1 MTSRDKLLELL
12 ATKLFRSHRQVQSSP
27 RRRRA
32 ALLLTAGLLAGTTCV
47 ASPQVFTIVV
57 PAPPG
62 GPIDRVARLVAPE
75 LASALGHPVVV
86 DNRLGAAG
94 KIGVQAAL
102 RAPRDGHT
110 LIAVSP
116 SIASV
121 NPVVDKAPGYAPLS
135 DFDPLGIVAANAGV
149 VAVRADLP
157 VADMADLVRYAK
169 AHPGELTY
177 GSFGIGTSLHLQ
189 SEELLHTLDIDARH
203 IPYKGE
209 AQVMGALA
217 GGEVDL
223 MVYATTP
230 VVALVRNGRVK
241 ALAATSS
248 QRWAMLPQVPS
259 YAETGLPALRNYQY
273 HSWVGLVLPT
283 GTPQARK
290 QEIVQAWQ
298 RVLRSPRLR
307 QSLVAQ
313 GFEPASGDPA
323 EMRRTVATEIE
334 RHRALLAS
342 GRIKLD

>member
-1 MTSRDKLLELL
+1 MRGHAYDARMTRIDKPQEPP
-12 ATKLFRSHRQVQSSP
+12 APRPTA
-27 RRRRA
+27 RRRT
-32 ALLLTAGLLAGTTCV
+32 ALLLAAGLLFGAAC
-47 ASPQVFTIVV
+47 AAAPQVSTIIV

-62 GPIDRVARLVAPE
+62 GPIDRVARLLAPE
-75 LASALGHPVVV
+75 LAAALGHPVLV

-102 RAPRDGHT
+102 RAPRDGRT

-121 NPVVDKAPGYAPLS
+121 NPVLDKAPGYDPLN
-135 DFDPLGIVAANAGV
+135 DFDALGIVAANAGV

-157 VADMADLVRYAK
+157 VADMAELVRYAK

-189 SEELLHTLDIDARH
+189 SEELLRTLGIDARH

-209 AQVMGALA
+209 AQAMNALA

-223 MVYATTP
+223 MLYATAP
-230 VVALVRNGRVK
+230 IVPLVQSGRVR

-248 QRWAMLPQVPS
+248 QRWAMLPEVPS
-259 YAETGLPALRNYQY
+259 YAETGVPALRSYQY
-273 HSWVGLVLPT
+273 HSWVGLVLPA
-283 GTPQARK
+283 GTPAAARR
-290 QEIVQAWQ
+290 EVLQAWQ
-298 RVLRSPRLR
+298 RALASPKLR

-323 EMRRTVATEIE
+323 EMQRTIAAEIA

>member
-1 MTSRDKLLELL
+1 MRARPDWRALFL
-12 ATKLFRSHRQVQSSP
+12 A
-27 RRRRA
+27 
-32 ALLLTAGLLAGTTCV
+32 AGLLLGTAC
-47 ASPQVFTIVV
+47 AAAPQAYTIVV

-62 GPIDRVARLVAPE
+62 GPIDRVARLLAPD
-75 LASALGHPVVV
+75 LAAALGHPVVV

-121 NPVVDKAPGYAPLS
+121 NPVVDKAPGYDPLA
-135 DFDPLGIVAANAGV
+135 DFDALGIAATNAGV
-149 VAVRADLP
+149 VAVRAGLP
-157 VADMADLVRYAK
+157 VADMAELVHYAK

-189 SEELLHTLDIDARH
+189 SEELLHTLGIDARH

-209 AQVMGALA
+209 AQVMAALA

-223 MVYATTP
+223 MLYATAP
-230 VVALVRNGRVK
+230 IVPLVQSGRVR

-259 YAETGLPALRNYQY
+259 YAETGLPALRTYQY
-273 HSWVGLVLPT
+273 RSWVGFVLPT
-283 GTPQARK
+283 GTPAADRQA
-290 QEIVQAWQ
+290 VLQAWQ
-298 RVLRSPRLR
+298 RTLASPKLRE
-307 QSLVAQ
+307 SLTAQ

-323 EMRRTVATEIE
+323 DMQRTVAGEIG
-334 RHRALLAS
+334 RLRALLAS
-342 GRIKLD
+342 GRITLD

>member
-1 MTSRDKLLELL
+1 MRARPEL
-12 ATKLFRSHRQVQSSP
+12 R
-27 RRRRA
+27 
-32 ALLLTAGLLAGTTCV
+32 ALLLAVGLVLGAACATA
-47 ASPQVFTIVV
+47 ASQVSTIIV

-75 LASALGHPVVV
+75 LSAALGHPVVV

-121 NPVVDKAPGYAPLS
+121 NPVVDKAPGYDPLT
-135 DFDPLGIVAANAGV
+135 DFDALGIAATNAGV
-149 VAVRADLP
+149 VAVRAGLP
-157 VADMADLVRYAK
+157 VADMAELVRYAK

-189 SEELLHTLDIDARH
+189 SEELLHTLGIDARH

-209 AQVMGALA
+209 AQVMSALA

-223 MVYATTP
+223 MLYATAP
-230 VVALVRNGRVK
+230 IVPLVQSGRVR

-248 QRWAMLPQVPS
+248 QRWSMLPQVPS
-259 YAETGLPALRNYQY
+259 YAETGLPALRTYQY
-273 HSWVGLVLPT
+273 RSWVGFVLPA
-283 GTPQARK
+283 GTPPARR
-290 QEIVQAWQ
+290 QEVLRAWQ
-298 RVLRSPRLR
+298 STLASPKLREALA
-307 QSLVAQ
+307 VQ

-323 EMRRTVATEIE
+323 EMQRTVAGEIE
-334 RHRALLAS
+334 RLRALLAS

>member
-1 MTSRDKLLELL
+1 MRGHAYDARMTRRDKPQERP
-12 ATKLFRSHRQVQSSP
+12 AP
-27 RRRRA
+27 RRTAKRRT
-32 ALLLTAGLLAGTTCV
+32 ALLLAAGLLFGAAC
-47 ASPQVFTIVV
+47 AAAPQVSTIIV

-62 GPIDRVARLVAPE
+62 GPIDRVARLLAPE
-75 LASALGHPVVV
+75 LAAALGHPVLV

-102 RAPRDGHT
+102 RAPRDGRT

-121 NPVVDKAPGYAPLS
+121 NPVLDKAPGYDPLN
-135 DFDPLGIVAANAGV
+135 DFDALGIVAANAGV

-157 VADMADLVRYAK
+157 VADMAELVRYAK

-189 SEELLHTLDIDARH
+189 SEELLRTLGIDARH

-209 AQVMGALA
+209 AQAMNALA

-223 MVYATTP
+223 MLYATAP
-230 VVALVRNGRVK
+230 IVPLVQSGRVR

-248 QRWAMLPQVPS
+248 QRWAMLPEVPS
-259 YAETGLPALRNYQY
+259 YAETGVPALRSYQY

-283 GTPQARK
+283 GTPAAARR
-290 QEIVQAWQ
+290 EVLQAWQ
-298 RVLRSPRLR
+298 RALASPKLR
-307 QSLVAQ
+307 QSLIAQ
-313 GFEPASGDPA
+313 GFEPASGDPVEMQRTIAA
-323 EMRRTVATEIE
+323 EIA

>member
-1 MTSRDKLLELL
+1 MTRRDKPQERP
-12 ATKLFRSHRQVQSSP
+12 AP
-27 RRRRA
+27 RRTAKRRT
-32 ALLLTAGLLAGTTCV
+32 ALLLAAGLLFGAAC
-47 ASPQVFTIVV
+47 AAAPQVSTIIV

-62 GPIDRVARLVAPE
+62 GPIDRVARLLAPE
-75 LASALGHPVVV
+75 LAAALGHPVLV

-102 RAPRDGHT
+102 RAPRDGRT

-121 NPVVDKAPGYAPLS
+121 NPVLDKAPGYDPLN
-135 DFDPLGIVAANAGV
+135 DFDALGIVAANAGV

-157 VADMADLVRYAK
+157 VADMAELVRYAK

-189 SEELLHTLDIDARH
+189 SEELLRTLGIDARH

-209 AQVMGALA
+209 AQAMNALA

-223 MVYATTP
+223 MLYATAP
-230 VVALVRNGRVK
+230 IVPLVQSGRVR

-248 QRWAMLPQVPS
+248 QRWAMLPEVPS
-259 YAETGLPALRNYQY
+259 YAETGVPALRSYQY

-283 GTPQARK
+283 GTPAAARR
-290 QEIVQAWQ
+290 EVLQAWQ
-298 RVLRSPRLR
+298 RALASPKLR
-307 QSLVAQ
+307 QSLIAQ
-313 GFEPASGDPA
+313 GFEPASGDPVEMQRTIAA
-323 EMRRTVATEIE
+323 EIA